1 MKIKSLNTSMG
12 GAMAAALVCLL
23 STVSCV
29 KEQIG
34 NRGSESGAY
43 TFTVN
48 AGCAGNVTKTEMTG
62 DGTTDNP
69 YAAVWSSDDVA
80 GLFVGN
86 DKNVQMTVTSIDN
99 GRAIFTG
106 KLSSNPSAGENIC
119 FHYPWCD
126 GENQEATAVKCS
138 FPYAQNPSK
147 LGTYDPKCD
156 YMWGTSTVKEDGAV
170 SLDLNYAVGFINF
183 KVKDLAAG
191 KVSVKIGD
199 ETETLSADDKVL
211 TVSIEAKPADAA
223 KKVKLVGDFTMNLE
237 DGNCTVPEAADD
249 NNVGPKVLVNCP
261 EGTTLG
267 NLDVFAC
274 VHPFELAAGDVLKF
288 WIQTENHYIIR
299 EVTLSGGF
307 SVTAGGLKA
316 FDATLDADK
325 WTISVN
331 PSRGGEIKTPEQFLR
346 FVQDV
351 KNGSYLNGERAP
363 LANSYATLA
372 PDAAVENRDIDK
384 WLDEDGVARL
394 GNDITVT
401 DELKTAYG
409 SLAGVP
415 LWTKVFDGQGHTI
428 TFDGGALTR
437 PIFTNVF
444 GGEVRNLTVAGEMGE
459 GLESAAIL
467 GACPLVGVLHGGA
480 IRGCT
485 NNVNIRV
492 TKAVDN
498 IALAGICRTMQGGT
512 IENCTND
519 GEISFNVALTAPS
532 NIYAGGIVA
541 LVGKNYGDYKFSST
555 KGGDPVEPFSS
566 AVKITGCHNNKP
578 VSLINNATSVN
589 NRMQYCAVGGIAGW
603 IWGGVS
609 DGDKFVTVSGC
620 TNSGALKVD
629 ETKFTSRTTGMA
641 GVGGILGW
649 AAPTASNGRLLG
661 PVYGSNADGDKI
673 DGFYLR
679 IEGCSNE
686 YGATIGAS
694 RNGGGTPDA
703 GSADFAHKIGCG
715 GIAGILFGQ
724 NGNGSLSEI
733 KDCVNDGIVVG
744 YDKGVASSDFGK
756 GRGSRYNISGGIAG
770 FCGAVKISGC
780 TVGKYTQAKIGDG
793 GYNMAAAGIAGGVY
807 SKFEISDC
815 IVNAEVTRQNTA
827 GLALFGSLVTNY
839 IHTLSRSGTDIYSG
853 SKISG
858 CQIKGSVLYTKKSTD
873 ALTTILNDNKIIENP
888 DTQSYCVLCGED
900 LTKDSTYKQGYITI
914 SGTTH
919 LQ

>member
-1 MKIKSLNTSMG
+1 MSMG

-23 STVSCV
+23 STVSCI
-29 KEQIG
+29 KEQIE

-69 YAAVWSSDDVA
+69 YAAVWSSDDLA

-86 DKNVQMTVTSIDN
+86 DKNVQMAVSSIDN
-99 GRAIFTG
+99 GRATFTG
-106 KLSSNPSAGENIC
+106 KLSSNPSAGENIY
-119 FHYPWCD
+119 FHYPWSD

-147 LGTYDPKCD
+147 LGNYDPKYD
-156 YMWGTSTVKEDGAV
+156 YMWGTTQVKEDGAV

-199 ETETLSADDKVL
+199 ETETLSADDKVV

-249 NNVGPKVLVNCP
+249 NNVGQKVLVNCP

-351 KNGSYLNGERAP
+351 KNGSYLNGERTP

-384 WLDEDGVARL
+384 WLDEDGVAKL

-467 GACPLVGVLHGGA
+467 GACPLVGVLHSGV
-480 IRGCT
+480 IRDCT
-485 NNVNIRV
+485 NKVNIRV
-492 TKAVDN
+492 TKAVDKDN

-519 GEISFNVALTAPS
+519 GEISFNAALTAPS

-541 LVGKNYGDYKFSST
+541 LVGKNYGDYRFGST
-555 KGGDPVEPFSS
+555 KGGDPVDPFST
-566 AVKITGCHNNKP
+566 AVKITGCHNNNP
-578 VSLINNATSVN
+578 VSLVNNATSVN

-609 DGDKFVTVSGC
+609 DWDKFVTVSGC
-620 TNSGALKVD
+620 TNSGALRVD
-629 ETKFTSRTTGMA
+629 ETQYTTGTTGIA

-649 AAPTASNGRLLG
+649 AAPVATNGRLLG
-661 PVYGSNADGDKI
+661 ALYGSNATGDKI
-673 DGFYLR
+673 DGFYLK
-679 IEGCSNE
+679 IVNCSNDVT
-686 YGATIGAS
+686 ATISAS
-694 RNGGGTPDA
+694 RKTGGSSTTPSPSTVYDN
-703 GSADFAHKIGCG
+703 KVGCG

-724 NGNGSLSEI
+724 YNGSMSEI
-733 KDCVNDGIVVG
+733 SGCINDGTIVG
-744 YDKGVASSDFGK
+744 YEKNQDDSNGA

-780 TVGKYTQAKIGDG
+780 TVGKSTQAKIGDG

-815 IVNAEVTRQNTA
+815 IVNVGVTRQNTA
-827 GLALFGSLVTNY
+827 SLALFGSLVTNY

-888 DTQSYCVLCGED
+888 DTQSYCILCGED
-900 LTKDSTYKQGYITI
+900 LTKDSAYKQGYITI

-919 LQ
+919 LK

>member
-1 MKIKSLNTSMG
+1 MG

-69 YAAVWSSDDVA
+69 YVAVWSSDDVA

-86 DKNVQMTVTSIDN
+86 DKNVQMAVSSIDN
-99 GRAIFTG
+99 GRATFTG

-156 YMWGTSTVKEDGAV
+156 YMWGTTQVKEDGAV

-199 ETETLSADDKVL
+199 EIETLSADDKVV
-211 TVSIEAKPADAA
+211 TVSIEAKLADAA

-237 DGNCTVPEAADD
+237 DGSCTVPEAADD

-384 WLDEDGVARL
+384 WLDEDGVAKL

-401 DELKTAYG
+401 DELKAAYG

-519 GEISFNVALTAPS
+519 GEISFNAALSDPS

-566 AVKITGCHNNKP
+566 AAKITGCHNNKS
-578 VSLINNATSVN
+578 VSLLNTTTDVD
-589 NRMQYCAVGGIAGW
+589 NRMLYCAAGGVAGW

-609 DGDKFVTVSGC
+609 KGEKFVTISGC
-620 TNSGALKVD
+620 TNSGTINID
-629 ETKFTSRTTGMA
+629 ETKLETGNLGIA

-649 AAPTASNGRLLG
+649 AAPVAYPGSLLG
-661 PVYGSNADGDKI
+661 PVYGSKATENKI
-673 DGFYLR
+673 DGFFLK
-679 IEGCSNE
+679 IDNCSND
-686 YGATIGAS
+686 GKISAS
-694 RNGGGTPDA
+694 RKHGGV
-703 GSADFAHKIGCG
+703 SASKPSTDYASKVGCG

-724 NGNGSLSEI
+724 YNGSMSEI
-733 KDCVNDGIVVG
+733 SGCINDGTVVG
-744 YDKGVASSDFGK
+744 YEKKSDDSDEK

-770 FCGAVKISGC
+770 FCGAVKITGC
-780 TVGKYTQAKIGDG
+780 TVGKSTQAKIGDG

-827 GLALFGSLVTNY
+827 SLALFGSLVTNY

-873 ALTTILNDNKIIENP
+873 ALMTILNDNKIIENP
-888 DTQSYCVLCGED
+888 DTQNYCVLCAED
-900 LTKDSTYKQGYITI
+900 LTKDTYKQGYITI